1 MAVSP
6 PPVGQGLE
14 RPDARMSGTRNVLVM
29 SAAVFALIAGE
40 QLWTRFI
47 PIYLVTLGAPA
58 VALGLWGSS
67 KDFLDASLQYPGGY
81 VSDRYGSQRAL
92 LLFTA
97 IAGLGYLAYWVA
109 PSWEWFFLG
118 LLFASAW
125 GSLASPAMFAL
136 VAESLPPGRRAR
148 GFLIQS
154 VLRRVPIVFAPAVG
168 GWMVERLGLRE
179 GMRIGFSIS
188 IMLAVITLWFQHRH
202 YVPPTDPGQARTHG
216 LAALWRR
223 APSSLRRLLV
233 ADVLAR
239 AAESMADV
247 FVVVYALDH
256 LHAGPTRYGGWV
268 GLQMT
273 VSIVSYFPG
282 AWLAERFGK
291 RLPVILTFL
300 MFAAFPLA
308 VGLAKNTAGL
318 TLAFVIAGLRE
329 LGEPARKAMIVDA
342 APADARAQ
350 TVGAYYLARSVLILP
365 AGIIGGLLW
374 ARQVHAPFWV
384 AAVLGAVGVVYFAL
398 AFRPPAGEATA
409 RG

>member
-1 MAVSP
+1 MTQIAGGPERAPRRRAAVGP
-6 PPVGQGLE
+6 
-14 RPDARMSGTRNVLVM
+14 GTRNVVVM
-29 SAAVFALIAGE
+29 SVAVFALIAGE
-40 QLWTRFI
+40 QLWSRFL

-67 KDFLDASLQYPGGY
+67 KDFLDAALQYPGGAL
-81 VSDRYGSQRAL
+81 SDRYGSQRAL

-97 IAGLGYLAYWVA
+97 IAGLGYFAYRLA
-109 PSWEWFFLG
+109 PSWPFLFVG

-136 VAESLPPGRRAR
+136 VAESLPPGRRSR

-168 GWMVERLGLRE
+168 GLMVERMGLR
-179 GMRIGFSIS
+179 GGLRLGFTIS
-188 IMLAVITLWFQHRH
+188 CLLAAITLWFQMRF
-202 YVPPTDPGQARTHG
+202 YTPPANPPAGRPHG
-216 LAALWRR
+216 LLALWRR
-223 APSSLRRLLV
+223 APSPLRRLLV

-256 LHAGPTRYGGWV
+256 LHMGPTQYGGWV
-268 GLQMT
+268 GLQMA

-282 AWLAERFGK
+282 AWLAERVGR
-291 RLPVILTFL
+291 RLPVIITFL
-300 MFAAFPLA
+300 MFAAFPLM
-308 VGLAKNTAGL
+308 VGLARDAAGL
-318 TLAFVIAGLRE
+318 TLAFVVAGLRE

-342 APADARAQ
+342 SPADARGQ

-365 AGIIGGLLW
+365 AGVLGGLLW
-374 ARQVHAPFWV
+374 ARHVHAPFWL
-384 AAVLGAVGVVYFAL
+384 AAAIGAVGVIYFTL
-398 AFRPPAGEATA
+398 AFREPPAEAPA
-409 RG
+409 P

>member
-1 MAVSP
+1 MTAPLGRVP
-6 PPVGQGLE
+6 
-14 RPDARMSGTRNVLVM
+14 MSGSRNVLVM

-40 QLWTRFI
+40 QLWTRFL

-58 VALGLWGSS
+58 VALGMWGSS
-67 KDFLDASLQYPGGY
+67 KDFLDAALQYPGGA
-81 VSDRYGSQRAL
+81 VSDRYGSQRSL

-109 PSWEWFFLG
+109 PSWPYFFLG

-125 GSLASPAMFAL
+125 GSLASPGMFAL
-136 VAESLPPGRRAR
+136 VAESLPAGRRAR

-154 VLRRVPIVFAPAVG
+154 VLRRVPIVFAPTLG
-168 GWMVERLGLRE
+168 GMLVERLGLRD
-179 GMRIGFSIS
+179 GLRIGFSIS
-188 IMLAVITLWFQHRH
+188 IMLAVIALWFQYRF
-202 YVPPTDPGQARTHG
+202 YVPPASPPPTRSHG

-223 APSSLRRLLV
+223 APGPLRRLLV

-256 LHAGPTRYGGWV
+256 LHATPMQYGGWV

-273 VSIVSYFPG
+273 VSIISYFPG

-291 RLPVILTFL
+291 RLPVAITFI
-300 MFAAFPLA
+300 MFAAFPLM
-308 VGLAKNTAGL
+308 VGSAPDAAAL
-318 TLAFVIAGLRE
+318 TVAFVVAGLRE

-342 APADARAQ
+342 APEDARAQ

-365 AGIIGGLLW
+365 AGVIGGLLW
-374 ARQVHAPFWV
+374 ARQPQEPFWL
-384 AAVLGAVGVVYFAL
+384 ATAIGAVGVVFFL
-398 AFRPPAGEATA
+398 VVFHEPASATPVA
-409 RG
+409 PRV

>member
-1 MAVSP
+1 
-6 PPVGQGLE
+6 
-14 RPDARMSGTRNVLVM
+14 MSGTRNVLVM
-29 SAAVFALIAGE
+29 SGAVFALIAGE
-40 QLWTRFI
+40 QLWTRFL

-67 KDFLDASLQYPGGY
+67 KDFLDAALQHPGGS

-188 IMLAVITLWFQHRH
+188 IMLAVVTLWFQHRF
-202 YVPPTDPGQARTHG
+202 YVPPTDPGQARAHG
-216 LAALWRR
+216 LLALWRR
-223 APSSLRRLLV
+223 APSPLRRLLA

-256 LHAGPTRYGGWV
+256 LHSAPMRYGGWV

-291 RLPVILTFL
+291 RLPVIVTFV

-308 VGLAKNTAGL
+308 VAQARDAAGL

-365 AGIIGGLLW
+365 AGVIGGLLW
-374 ARQVHAPFWV
+374 AREAHAPFWLA
-384 AAVLGAVGVVYFAL
+384 AAVGAVGVVYFAL
-398 AFRPPAGEATA
+398 AFRAETPPGAP

>member
-1 MAVSP
+1 MSEPAA
-6 PPVGQGLE
+6 
-14 RPDARMSGTRNVLVM
+14 ARTGSGARNVLVM
-29 SAAVFALIAGE
+29 SGAVFALIAGE
-40 QLWTRFI
+40 QLWTRFL

-67 KDFLDASLQYPGGY
+67 KDFLDAALQYPGGTL
-81 VSDRYGSQRAL
+81 SDRYGSQRAL

-97 IAGLGYLAYWVA
+97 IAGLGYLSYWLA
-109 PSWEWFFLG
+109 PSWPFLFLG

-154 VLRRVPIVFAPAVG
+154 VLRRVPVVFAPTLG
-168 GWMVERLGLRE
+168 GLLVERLGLRD
-179 GMRIGFSIS
+179 GLRIGFSIS
-188 IMLAVITLWFQHRH
+188 IMLAVVTLWFQYRF
-202 YVPPTDPGQARTHG
+202 YVPPREPAPARLHG

-223 APSSLRRLLV
+223 ASTPLRRLLV

-256 LHAGPTRYGGWV
+256 LHAAPMQYGGWV

-282 AWLAERFGK
+282 AWLAERYGK
-291 RLPVILTFL
+291 RLPVIITFV
-300 MFAAFPLA
+300 MFAAFPLM
-308 VGLAKNTAGL
+308 VGLATNAAGL

-342 APADARAQ
+342 APEDARAQ
-350 TVGAYYLARSVLILP
+350 TVGAYYLARSALILP
-365 AGIIGGLLW
+365 AGVIGGFLW
-374 ARQVHAPFWV
+374 ARQVHAPFWL
-384 AAVLGAVGVVYFAL
+384 AAAIGATGVVYFSI
-398 AFRPPAGEATA
+398 AFREPARAEA
-409 RG
+409 RGA

>member
-1 MAVSP
+1 
-6 PPVGQGLE
+6 
-14 RPDARMSGTRNVLVM
+14 MSVAM
-29 SAAVFALIAGE
+29 FALIAGE
-40 QLWTRFI
+40 QLWTRFL
-47 PIYLVTLGAPA
+47 PVYLVTQGAPA

-67 KDFLDASLQYPGGY
+67 KDFLDAALQYPGGAL
-81 VSDRYGSQRAL
+81 SDRYGSQRSL

-97 IAGLGYLAYWVA
+97 IAGLGYLAYWLA
-109 PSWEWFFLG
+109 PSWPWFFVG

-136 VAESLPPGRRAR
+136 IAESLPPGRRAR

-154 VLRRVPIVFAPAVG
+154 VLRRVPIVFAPAIG
-168 GWMVERLGLRE
+168 GALVQQLGLR
-179 GMRIGFSIS
+179 GGLRIGFSIS
-188 IMLAVITLWFQHRH
+188 ILLAIVTLWFQYRY
-202 YVPPTDPGQARTHG
+202 YVPPTGFAPGRTHG
-216 LAALWRR
+216 LLAVWRR
-223 APSSLRRLLV
+223 ASSALRRLLV

-247 FVVVYALDH
+247 FVVIYALDH
-256 LHAGPTRYGGWV
+256 LHVGPLQYGGWV

-273 VSIVSYFPG
+273 VSILSYFPG

-291 RLPVILTFL
+291 RLPVIVTFL

-308 VGLAKNTAGL
+308 VGLARDAAGL
-318 TLAFVIAGLRE
+318 TVAFVIAGLRE

-342 APADARAQ
+342 SPEDARGQ

-365 AGIIGGLLW
+365 AGILGGLLW

-384 AAVLGAVGVVYFAL
+384 AGAIGAVGVVYFVL
-398 AFRPPAGEATA
+398 AFREPRAGAA
-409 RG
+409 APRA

>member
-1 MAVSP
+1 MTQPAAV
-6 PPVGQGLE
+6 
-14 RPDARMSGTRNVLVM
+14 RTMSGTRNVLVM
-29 SAAVFALIAGE
+29 SGAVFALIAGE
-40 QLWTRFI
+40 QLWTRFL

-67 KDFLDASLQYPGGY
+67 KDFLDAALQYPGGTL
-81 VSDRYGSQRAL
+81 SDRYGSQRAL

-97 IAGLGYLAYWVA
+97 IAGLGYLAYWLA
-109 PSWEWFFLG
+109 PSWPFLFLG

-154 VLRRVPIVFAPAVG
+154 VLRRVPVVFAPALG
-168 GWMVERLGLRE
+168 GLLVERLGLR
-179 GMRIGFSIS
+179 GGLRIGFSIS
-188 IMLAVITLWFQHRH
+188 IILAIVTLWFQYRF
-202 YVPPTDPGQARTHG
+202 YVPPRDAVPTRLHG

-223 APSSLRRLLV
+223 ASTPLRRLLV

-256 LHAGPTRYGGWV
+256 LHASPMQYGGWV

-291 RLPVILTFL
+291 RLPVIFTFI
-300 MFAAFPLA
+300 MFAAFPLM
-308 VGLAKNTAGL
+308 VGLATDAAGL
-318 TLAFVIAGLRE
+318 TLAFIFAGLRE

-342 APADARAQ
+342 APDDARAQ

-365 AGIIGGLLW
+365 AGILGGLLW
-374 ARQVHAPFWV
+374 ARQVHAPFWL
-384 AAVLGAVGVVYFAL
+384 AAAIGAVGVVYFTV
-398 AFRPPAGEATA
+398 AFREPTPGEAHGA
-409 RG
+409 

>member
-1 MAVSP
+1 
-6 PPVGQGLE
+6 
-14 RPDARMSGTRNVLVM
+14 MSGTRNVLVM
-29 SAAVFALIAGE
+29 SGAVFALIAGE
-40 QLWTRFI
+40 QLWTRFL

-67 KDFLDASLQYPGGY
+67 KDFLDAALQYPGGA

-168 GWMVERLGLRE
+168 GWMVEQLGLRE

-188 IMLAVITLWFQHRH
+188 ILLAVVTLWFQYRF
-202 YVPPTDPGQARTHG
+202 YLPPANPPAARTHG
-216 LAALWRR
+216 LLALWRR
-223 APSSLRRLLV
+223 APAPLRRLLA

-256 LHAGPTRYGGWV
+256 VHAAPTQYGGWV

-282 AWLAERFGK
+282 AWLAERCGK
-291 RLPVILTFL
+291 RLPVAITFV

-308 VGLAKNTAGL
+308 VGLARDAAGL

-329 LGEPARKAMIVDA
+329 LGEPARKGMIADA
-342 APADARAQ
+342 APADSRAQ

-365 AGIIGGLLW
+365 AGVIGGLLW
-374 ARQVHAPFWV
+374 ARQVHAPFWLA
-384 AAVLGAVGVVYFAL
+384 AAVGTLGVVYFVL
-398 AFRPPAGEATA
+398 AFRPPAPEPAPDA
-409 RG
+409 

>member
-1 MAVSP
+1 
-6 PPVGQGLE
+6 
-14 RPDARMSGTRNVLVM
+14 MSGTRNVLVM
-29 SAAVFALIAGE
+29 SVAVFALIAGE
-40 QLWTRFI
+40 QLWTRFL
-47 PIYLVTLGAPA
+47 PIYLVALGAPA

-67 KDFLDASLQYPGGY
+67 KDFLDAVLQYPGGAL
-81 VSDRYGSQRAL
+81 SDRYGSQRSL

-109 PSWEWFFLG
+109 PSWPFFFLG

-154 VLRRVPIVFAPAVG
+154 VLRRVPIVFAPTLG
-168 GWMVERLGLRE
+168 GMLVEHLGLRD
-179 GMRIGFSIS
+179 GLRIGFSIS
-188 IMLAVITLWFQHRH
+188 IMLAVVTLWFQNRF
-202 YVPPTDPGQARTHG
+202 YLPPASPPPTRAHG
-216 LAALWRR
+216 LLALWRR
-223 APSSLRRLLV
+223 APTPLRRLLV

-256 LHAGPTRYGGWV
+256 LHAAPMQYGGWV

-291 RLPVILTFL
+291 RLPVIITFI
-300 MFAAFPLA
+300 MFAAFPLM
-308 VGLAKNTAGL
+308 VGRATDAAGL

-342 APADARAQ
+342 APEDARAQ

-365 AGIIGGLLW
+365 AGVLGGLLW
-374 ARQVHAPFWV
+374 ARQVQAPFWL
-384 AAVLGAVGVVYFAL
+384 AAAIGAVGVVYFTL
-398 AFRPPAGEATA
+398 AFREPAPAAAPTA
-409 RG
+409 